1 MMEFTGQLLREQQG
15 RVLTL
20 TLSDPDNRNALHPD
34 IYRAGAAYLD
44 EAGADAGV
52 GAVVLTGAHGFFTS
66 GGNLNRLIRN
76 REKPPE
82 IQYESISLFHHWI
95 RAIRRCPKPV
105 IAAIE
110 GGAAGAGF
118 ALTLACDLAVAAENA
133 WFVMAYVKVGLSPD
147 GGSSLLLTRGL
158 APQLATEILFSGDR
172 IPAQRLQQL
181 GVINRL
187 CPKGQAL
194 EQAQQWA
201 TALAAGPSFALS
213 RIKQLLNAGVY
224 AGLDAQ
230 LDAERAAFLEC
241 LYHPQCGE
249 GIAAFLGKRAP
260 VFADK

>member
-1 MMEFTGQLLREQQG
+1 MEFTGQLLHEQRG

-20 TLSDPDNRNALHPD
+20 TLSDPDNRNALHPG
-34 IYRAGAAYLD
+34 IYQAGREMLD
-44 EAGADAGV
+44 QAGADSGI

-66 GGNLNRLIRN
+66 GGNLNRLIQN
-76 REKPPE
+76 REKAPSV
-82 IQYESISLFHHWI
+82 QHESISLFHDWI

-118 ALTLACDLAVAAENA
+118 ALTLACDLAVAAADA

-158 APQLATEILFSGDR
+158 APQLATEILYTGNR
-172 IPAQRLQQL
+172 IAAERLQQL
-181 GVINRL
+181 GAINRL
-187 CPKGQAL
+187 CAPGQAVQ
-194 EQAQQWA
+194 EAQQWA
-201 TALAAGPSFALS
+201 ATLAAGPSVALS
-213 RIKQLLNAGVY
+213 QIKQLLNATLY

-230 LDAERAAFLEC
+230 LNAERSAFLEC

-260 VFADK
+260 LFVDQ